1 MTALGLTVVD
11 WIVIGVVAVSAL
23 LAMVRG
29 FVKEVLSVFA
39 WVGAILGTLYGF
51 GLARQIAAK
60 FIEWPQVADIVAGVV
75 LFVAIIVALSM
86 ISSAIGKAVQATQ
99 FNLLDRSLGLLF
111 GLLRGAVVV
120 CLAYLLLSLVLPV
133 KEQPEYIRKAKL
145 IGLAETGAEW
155 LYKLVPAEYRKRGES
170 TLNDA
175 RGTYEQGVQ
184 AKKALD
190 SLGGAMPKALQDLE
204 KEKGYKPEDRQRIE
218 QLLRNSPSK

>member
-1 MTALGLTVVD
+1 MSALGLTVVD
-11 WIVIGVVAVSAL
+11 WIVIGIIAVSAL

-29 FVKEVLSVFA
+29 FVKEVLSVVA

-86 ISSAIGKAVQATQ
+86 LSSAIGKAVQSTQ
-99 FNLLDRSLGLLF
+99 LNLLDRSLGLLF
-111 GLLRGAVVV
+111 GLLRGGVVV

-133 KEQPEYIRKAKL
+133 KEQPDYIRNAKL
-145 IGLAETGAEW
+145 VGMVETGAEW
-155 LYKLVPAEYRKRGES
+155 LNKLVPEEYRKRGES
-170 TLNDA
+170 AAKDA
-175 RGTYEQGVQ
+175 RGTVEQGVQ

-218 QLLRNSPSK
+218 QLLRNNPAK